1 MNNEMKKMAITYK
14 NRVYDL
20 VFNLNVIDEIQ
31 KKYGTLNKWVEL
43 TEGEEP
49 NAEAVKF
56 GFTHMINEGIDIFNE
71 DNNDN
76 IPFMSEKQVARLIT
90 DLGLQEI
97 SEKMQDTVINSVDTG
112 EEKN

>member
-1 MNNEMKKMAITYK
+1 MKKMTITYK

-43 TEGEEP
+43 TEGDEP

-90 DLGLQEI
+90 ELGLQEI

>member
-1 MNNEMKKMAITYK
+1 MKKMSITYK

-31 KKYGTLNKWVEL
+31 KKYGTLNEWVEL
-43 TEGEEP
+43 TEGDEP
-49 NAEAVKF
+49 NAEAIKY
-56 GFTHMINEGIDIFNE
+56 GFTHMINEGIDIYNE

-90 DLGLQEI
+90 ELGLQEI